1 MMSVPPINL
10 IKLRQGFII
19 ERMFPLGVQFVVSV
33 GISAPGISL
42 RRDII
47 DMVVAARALAELR
60 LVSVFARIPPTT
72 TTHPHQL
79 PQNFV
84 RQCTLRHF

>member
-47 DMVVAARALAELR
+47 VY
-60 LVSVFARIPPTT
+60 T
-72 TTHPHQL
+72 
-79 PQNFV
+79 FV
-84 RQCTLRHF
+84 MYMS

>member
-10 IKLRQGFII
+10 NKLRQGFII
-19 ERMFPLGVQFVVSV
+19 ERMFPLGGQFVVSV

-47 DMVVAARALAELR
+47 VY
-60 LVSVFARIPPTT
+60 T
-72 TTHPHQL
+72 
-79 PQNFV
+79 FV
-84 RQCTLRHF
+84 IIAVIV

>member
-1 MMSVPPINL
+1 MLSVPPINL

-42 RRDII
+42 RRRDII
-47 DMVVAARALAELR
+47 VYTFVMYMSYVV
-60 LVSVFARIPPTT
+60 VS
-72 TTHPHQL
+72 
-79 PQNFV
+79 
-84 RQCTLRHF
+84 